1 VHRSALILKALIYAP
16 TGAIVAAG
24 TTALPEWIGGERNWD
39 YRFTWIRDSTVTLTS
54 LLTLGYLPEANAFK
68 AWLERTGAGRPQD
81 LQIMYRVTGQ
91 RLLPEVTLG
100 HLAGHR
106 GSQPV
111 RIGNAAA
118 EQRQL
123 DTFGQ
128 LLEAASLFAMA
139 GGVFTPANATFLA
152 RTADVATAAWR
163 VPDQGLWEIRDE
175 PRHFVHSKLFC
186 WTALD
191 RACRLAHQGV
201 IEGREDEWRR
211 NRDLLADWLLSEGSP
226 DGWFVQAAG
235 RSVADASTLLV
246 PAVGF
251 LPVAHPKV
259 NNTIEVVQRDL
270 ANGALLHRYL
280 DPDGLAGPEGA
291 FQMCSFWLADCL
303 IAAGRLDEADDL
315 LDALLGFSN
324 DVGIF
329 SEMVDPVTRNA
340 LGNTPQAFSHMAV
353 VTTCEALTAA
363 RRGLLPP
370 PDRAYSFREAAVLRR
385 FGAKA

>member
-1 VHRSALILKALIYAP
+1 
-16 TGAIVAAG
+16 
-24 TTALPEWIGGERNWD
+24 
-39 YRFTWIRDSTVTLTS
+39 
-54 LLTLGYLPEANAFK
+54 
-68 AWLERTGAGRPQD
+68 
-81 LQIMYRVTGQ
+81 M
-91 RLLPEVTLG
+91 
-100 HLAGHR
+100 
-106 GSQPV
+106 
-111 RIGNAAA
+111 
-118 EQRQL
+118 
-123 DTFGQ
+123 
-128 LLEAASLFAMA
+128 AMA
-139 GGVFTPANATFLA
+139 S
-152 RTADVATAAWR
+152 WR
-163 VPDQGLWEIRDE
+163 LPDQGLWEIRDE

-186 WTALD
+186 WIALD
-191 RACRLAHQGV
+191 RACRLAHRGGL
-201 IEGREDEWRR
+201 EGRDDEWRR

-259 NNTIEVVQRDL
+259 RVTIDIVQRDL

-280 DPDGLAGPEGA
+280 DPDGLAGPGGA

-315 LDALLGFSN
+315 LETSLGFSN